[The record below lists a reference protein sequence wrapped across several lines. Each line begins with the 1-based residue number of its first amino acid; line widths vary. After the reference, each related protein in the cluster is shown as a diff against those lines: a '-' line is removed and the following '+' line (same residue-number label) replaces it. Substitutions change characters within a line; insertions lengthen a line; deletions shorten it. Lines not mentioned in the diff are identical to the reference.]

1 MASVGIRL
9 FGEVAVVRDGIPEP
23 RRSRTHTALLALL
36 ALHAGV
42 AVDGDALIDE
52 AWGEDLPQNPR
63 GALQVA
69 LTRLRAW
76 LGERPA
82 PWITAS
88 NGLYTL
94 HLPRDA
100 VDLLRFDQRADVALH
115 GGDLAAHEEARSAW
129 HGTPFL
135 GLDTDRLAEARRNAH
150 HRRRALVVRHAGL
163 LLDAG
168 RHGDAVDLL
177 TGEDRLDEELA
188 TLLVRA
194 LRDAGR
200 HRDAVETYLDVRR
213 RLRDELDVEPG
224 PELRSLYGSLAPPRP
239 ERAPPPGLV
248 GRHALTDAV
257 LDALHGD
264 GRLIVLHGR
273 AGAGKTAVLRAV
285 AHTARTRGAST
296 AASAWGEHDTP
307 AAPWHEVTD
316 DLEIRGPAPDRD
328 LGPWL
333 HARLG
338 RRARDAPVLVA
349 LDDAHRADSASLD
362 VLRALTRRGLP
373 AGVVVVVAARSPDAV
388 PHPRW
393 ERALAELRAHDA
405 VDTVEV
411 GPLAPAAVA
420 VLVRRRLAHLRPD
433 DDLAAAVAHRSGGLA
448 LHVSALL
455 DLLGRCTTLEEA
467 RDAVTAVPD
476 QVRAVVGHQAAQL
489 PDATRRALEA
499 LAVLHPI
506 DLADLADVLGRR
518 PLDVA
523 DDLEVAARAGLV
535 AGEGDRYVLRHD
547 LDADGLRAGV
557 PPVRAAHLHLARLEA
572 LDDDADAFTVLRH
585 TEGAASL
592 LAPTRRAAAQ
602 VDAGVASYRRRALPE
617 ALALFEEA
625 LPAAAAGARAR
636 LLGHRA
642 LCRSAVRG
650 TDEDVGT
657 APVEDLDD
665 ALDDALDAALTAG
678 DDELAALVAIGDEP
692 LGLSVRGDPRRH
704 ARLHRLLDRPLA
716 PRLRLDLL
724 VATVREASAT
734 AQDDAPALVAE
745 ARALADTLAR
755 DEPEVQARV
764 RALEARHLADATCSA
779 LDRLAVAADAHRLA
793 LATDDPSLHLDG
805 TELLMTAE
813 LTVGHSEKAHK
824 LRVELETAAERWF
837 RPRSIWAAQTTE
849 AAMLLAEGDP
859 GADAAAARAA
869 QRGQALGLPA
879 APYAAGAHLLV
890 EHLLLGTVADL
901 APLAAHAATQALNTA
916 AWSAAAAYAAS
927 CAGDD
932 GRAREHLAEYARRA
946 VNPAMWFAR
955 AAAAL
960 ASAAAFR
967 LGDRATA
974 SRVRDVLPA
983 DPDAA
988 VLVGFGGAV
997 LGPVTLWTGLAARTL
1012 DDPGTAARDWTAAVA
1027 LADRAGWAPWA
1038 AAARQCLA
1046 SLSDPSAP
1054 LPLGLGGGR
1063 HPTPRSRSVP
1073 RRPTTRA
1080 DRPAQLA
1087 AGGAA
1092 ERAERGESGP

>member
-1 MASVGIRL
+1 MASIGIRL
-9 FGEVAVVRDGIPEP
+9 FGEVAVVRDGLPEP
-23 RRSRTHTALLALL
+23 RRSRTHTALLGLL
-36 ALHAGV
+36 ALHTGV
-42 AVDGDALIDE
+42 AVDGDALIDA

-76 LGERPA
+76 LGARPE

-100 VDLLRFDQRADVALH
+100 VDLLRFDRLADLARR
-115 GGDLAAHEEARSAW
+115 GGDLAAHEAARAAW

-135 GLDTDRLAEARRNAH
+135 GLDTDRLAAARSSAQ

-168 RHGDAVDLL
+168 RPGDAVDLL
-177 TGEDRLDEELA
+177 AGEDRLDEELS

-200 HRDAVETYLDVRR
+200 RRDAVETYLDVRR
-213 RLRDELDVEPG
+213 RLREELDVEPG
-224 PELRSLYGSLAPPRP
+224 PELRSLYGSLAAARPRP
-239 ERAPPPGLV
+239 EPAPPPELV
-248 GRHALTDAV
+248 GRDALAGTV

-285 AHTARTRGAST
+285 VHTARTRGAST

-307 AAPWHEVTD
+307 AAPWHEVQG
-316 DLEIRGPAPDRD
+316 DLGIRGPAPDRD

-338 RRARDAPVLVA
+338 HRARDAPVLVA

-362 VLRALTRRGLP
+362 VLRTLARRGLP
-373 AGVVVVVAARSPDAV
+373 AGVVLVVAARRPDAV

-393 ERALAELRAHDA
+393 ERALAELRGHDA
-405 VDTVEV
+405 VDTAEV
-411 GPLAPAAVA
+411 GPLAPEAVA
-420 VLVRRRLAHLRPD
+420 VLVRRRLAHLHPD
-433 DDLAAAVAHRSGGLA
+433 DDLVAAVVHRSGGLA
-448 LHVSALL
+448 LHVTALL
-455 DLLGRCTTLEEA
+455 DLLARTTTLDEA
-467 RDAVTAVPD
+467 RHAVTAVPD

-489 PDATRRALEA
+489 PDAARRALEA
-499 LAVLHPI
+499 LAVLHPVE
-506 DLADLADVLGRR
+506 LADLADVLGRR

-547 LDADGLRAGV
+547 LDADVLRAGV

-572 LDDDADAFTVLRH
+572 LGDDADAFTVLRH

-592 LAPTRRAAAQ
+592 LAPARRAAAQ

-617 ALALFEEA
+617 ALALFDEA
-625 LPAAAAGARAR
+625 LPGAEGGARVR

-650 TDEDVGT
+650 TDDDLGA

-665 ALDDALDAALTAG
+665 ALDGALDAALAAG

-692 LGLSVRGDPRRH
+692 LGLSVQGDPRRH

-745 ARALADTLAR
+745 ARALADALAS
-755 DEPEVQARV
+755 DDPEVQARV
-764 RALEARHLADATCSA
+764 RALEVRHLADATCTG
-779 LDRLAVAADAHRLA
+779 LERLALAADAHRLA

-813 LTVGHSEKAHK
+813 LTVGHTEKAHK

-869 QRGQALGLPA
+869 QRGQALELPA

-890 EHLLLGTVADL
+890 QHLLLGTVADL
-901 APLAAHAATQALNTA
+901 APLAAHAATQALNTG

-932 GRAREHLAEYARRA
+932 ERARGHLAEYARRA

-955 AAAAL
+955 AAAAM

-974 SRVRDVLPA
+974 AHVRAVLPA

-1012 DDPGTAARDWTAAVA
+1012 DDPDTAERDWTAAVA
-1027 LADRAGWAPWA
+1027 LADRAGWTPWA
-1038 AAARQCLA
+1038 AAARRCLA
-1046 SLSDPSAP
+1046 SLTDPAAP
-1054 LPLGLGGGR
+1054 LPLGLGGAVAR
-1063 HPTPRSRSVP
+1063 DRPPRSR
-1073 RRPTTRA
+1073 
-1080 DRPAQLA
+1080 
-1087 AGGAA
+1087 
-1092 ERAERGESGP
+1092 